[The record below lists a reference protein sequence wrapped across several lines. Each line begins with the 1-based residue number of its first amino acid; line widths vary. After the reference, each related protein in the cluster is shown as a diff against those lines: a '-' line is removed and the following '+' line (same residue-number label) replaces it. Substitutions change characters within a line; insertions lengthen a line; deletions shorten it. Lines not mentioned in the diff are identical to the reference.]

1 MFNER
6 WKKEMGDK
14 HKKDRECLHCE
25 KFFECEGKPKDVKQ
39 CLRFTERKEQD
50 GRR

>member
-1 MFNER
+1 MYKER
-6 WKKEMGDK
+6 WKNEMGDK

-25 KFFECEGKPKDVKQ
+25 KFFECQGKPKEVNQ
-39 CLRFTERKEQD
+39 CLNFKERKEQD